1 MECFAEPATPVTTL
15 ARDFR
20 FPSNLVVGNGTPRQ
34 KAAAN
39 LEAIRLLQLLEREQ
53 RPASDEEKRILVRY
67 TGWGA
72 LPQLFQPSPAPEWQ
86 PAATE
91 LKELLSEADYA
102 AARASTPNAHYTS
115 APVITAIWETLTR
128 LGATSP
134 LHILEP
140 SLGIG
145 HFFGLMPDSL
155 APNTVRVGIEL
166 DPLSARI
173 AQFLYP
179 DSQIRLAGFE
189 TVALPDGFFDVVV
202 GNVPFGAYPVLDSR
216 YKKHPALT
224 RSIHDYFL
232 AKSVDLVRPGGL
244 LALITSRHTLDK
256 QNSAVREY
264 VASKA
269 NLLAAVRLP
278 NGTFRANAGTDVTT
292 DLLFLQRRES
302 AVPEQAQPW
311 LQLKTLQ
318 TGDGPVEINEYF
330 VDHPQHML
338 GTPALDSTQYA
349 AAEFTLKGQFCPQ
362 RFADALSTVPGG
374 LYTTSTNPVRIT
386 PLDSVLVR
394 RTSARSKTAR
404 TGFSITPWSSAMAMP
419 SNPRIWANPSS
430 PESGSS

>member
-1 MECFAEPATPVTTL
+1 MECFAELATPVTTL

-20 FPSNLVVGNGTPRQ
+20 FPSNLIVGNGTPRQ

-39 LEAIRLLQLLEREQ
+39 LDAIRLLQLLEREQ
-53 RPASDEEKRILVRY
+53 RPASGEEKQILVRY

-86 PAATE
+86 TAATE
-91 LKELLSEADYA
+91 LKELLSEADYT

-189 TVALPDGFFDVVV
+189 TVALPDGFFDVVI
-202 GNVPFGAYPVLDSR
+202 GNVPFGNYPVLDAR
-216 YKKHPALT
+216 YKKQPAVT
-224 RSIHDYFL
+224 RSIHDNFV
-232 AKSVDLVRPGGL
+232 AKSVALVRPGGL

-264 VASKA
+264 VAAKA
-269 NLLAAVRLP
+269 S
-278 NGTFRANAGTDVTT
+278 
-292 DLLFLQRRES
+292 QKY
-302 AVPEQAQPW
+302 
-311 LQLKTLQ
+311 LK
-318 TGDGPVEINEYF
+318 F
-330 VDHPQHML
+330 
-338 GTPALDSTQYA
+338 
-349 AAEFTLKGQFCPQ
+349 
-362 RFADALSTVPGG
+362 
-374 LYTTSTNPVRIT
+374 
-386 PLDSVLVR
+386 
-394 RTSARSKTAR
+394 
-404 TGFSITPWSSAMAMP
+404 
-419 SNPRIWANPSS
+419 
-430 PESGSS
+430 